1 MKTMLLKLAL
11 AIFILN
17 AESLLAQFSPEDT
30 VLVDIQKINP
40 RIIVEI
46 KYATEDNFTGK
57 KLYDVP
63 KCFLRK
69 FVALKLDSVQ
79 RELEKVGLGLKVWDC
94 YRPLSVQK
102 ILWSIVPDERYVAN
116 PAKGSRHNRGCA
128 VDLTL
133 VDSLGNE
140 LPMPTKYDDFTE
152 KAHRDYY
159 NLPDTVIKNRK
170 ILEDVM
176 KKYGFIPLPTEW
188 WHFDAQ
194 GWENFSILDIP
205 LKELNKK

>member
-1 MKTMLLKLAL
+1 LIVTKS
-11 AIFILN
+11 F
-17 AESLLAQFSPEDT
+17 AQYSPEDT
-30 VLVDIQKINP
+30 LLVDIKEVNP
-40 RIIVEI
+40 RIKVEI
-46 KYATEDNFTGK
+46 KYATEDNFTGR
-57 KLYDVP
+57 KLYDIG

-69 FVALKLDSVQ
+69 FVAMKLDSVQ
-79 RELEKVGLGLKVWDC
+79 RELEKFGLGLKVWDC

-140 LPMPTKYDDFTE
+140 LPMPTRYDDFTE
-152 KAHRDYY
+152 KAHRDYS
-159 NLPDTVIKNRK
+159 NLPDTLIKNRK

-176 KKYGFIPLPTEW
+176 VKYGFVPLPTEW
-188 WHFDAQ
+188 WHFDFK
-194 GWENFSILDIP
+194 GWERFSILDIP
-205 LKELNKK
+205 LKELVRDKNK